1 MNKFAKLLATSLTCL
16 SLINCGGG
24 GEEGTKVVNELIT
37 VQSLGYNDAWDK
49 ALVFKPY
56 DPNPVRLK
64 DLGYFPKSP
73 VAISLH
79 GCAGIN
85 PNPTVQGENYFPIF
99 LAMQGYLVIEPNSY
113 YGLKE
118 NDPTYQACFTKTG
131 SIISYNG
138 ANPTTRAKDLEYA
151 IAMVKISSF
160 WNGETLLVQGNS
172 QGYFLTNYLSSAK
185 TTGPTKWLLS
195 GYGTCKTDYRFTHN
209 NPTLIINSK
218 NSPWNDVV
226 SQECYD
232 QITKVNPNIKIE
244 VLEGDKHAPV
254 QDPIG
259 YKIIKE
265 WVRLK

>member
-73 VAISLH
+73 VAISMH
-79 GCAGIN
+79 GCAGIH
-85 PNPTVQGENYFPIF
+85 PNPTAEGENYFPIF

-113 YGLKE
+113 YGLNPGKGSLLC
-118 NDPTYQACFTKTG
+118 YQV
-131 SIISYNG
+131 NG
-138 ANPTTRAKDLEYA
+138 QWLIPNLNLSGTSRALDLEYA
-151 IAMVKISSF
+151 IAMVKNSSF
-160 WNGETLLVQGNS
+160 WDGKTLLVEGNS
-172 QGYFLTNYLSSAK
+172 QGYFLTNFLNDSK
-185 TTGPTKWLLS
+185 TIGPTKWLLS

-226 SQECYD
+226 PQECYD

-244 VLEGDKHAPV
+244 VLEGDKHTPI

-259 YKIIKE
+259 YKIIKD